1 MTKFIRVTS
10 AIASLCLAAIPAVA
24 VVTAAHAAPTPVVIK
39 VNDLNLSRPGD
50 AARFH
55 NRVKMATRTFC
66 EAERAPLQHRACQQ
80 AIASEA
86 LSKLSAAQRDSL
98 RIGTSGS
105 VLAASLR

>member
-10 AIASLCLAAIPAVA
+10 AIASLCLAAVPAVA

-39 VNDLNLSRPGD
+39 VSDLNLSRPGD
-50 AARFH
+50 AAKFQS
-55 NRVKMATRTFC
+55 RVKMVARTFC
-66 EAERAPLQHRACQQ
+66 ETERAPLMQTACQR

-98 RIGTSGS
+98 RIGTSGA
-105 VLAASLR
+105 VVAASLR

>member
-24 VVTAAHAAPTPVVIK
+24 VVTAAHAAPTPVVVK
-39 VNDLNLSRPGD
+39 VSDLNLSRPGD

-55 NRVKMATRTFC
+55 NRVKTVTRTFC
-66 EAERAPLQHRACQQ
+66 EAERGLRQHKACQQ
-80 AIASEA
+80 AVASEA
-86 LSKLSAAQRDSL
+86 LAKLSAAQRDSL